1 MDAQQTNRKGEGM
14 KTLDKI
20 KSAAVV
26 IGAYLFVFAVYMMI
40 VIACCIPALI
50 IFALVRYLM
59 N

>member
-1 MDAQQTNRKGEGM
+1 M

-20 KSAAVV
+20 KSAAGV

-40 VIACCIPALI
+40 VIACCISALI

>member
-1 MDAQQTNRKGEGM
+1 MDAQQTNRKGVEM

-26 IGAYLFVFAVYMMI
+26 IGAYLFVYAVYAA
-40 VIACCIPALI
+40 IACAALIPVLI
-50 IFALVRYLM
+50 IFALVKYLM